1 MLHESFPD
9 IIKKLPSAD
18 ISIDGVQAWIAQ
30 GKKFQIVFFEIEAGK
45 KIPPH
50 NHEAQFG
57 IVVEGE
63 MTLTINGKAKRCRK
77 GDTYYIP
84 KGVTHQAEF
93 HKFFRAI
100 DFFDEPARY
109 KSKEV

>member
-1 MLHESFPD
+1 MVHESFPD

-30 GKKFQIVFFEIEAGK
+30 GKNSQIVFFEIEAGK
-45 KIPPH
+45 LIPPH
-50 NHEAQFG
+50 SHEAQYG

-63 MTLTINGKAKRCRK
+63 MTLTIDGRAKRYRK

-84 KGVTHQAEF
+84 KGVSHQAEF

-109 KSKEV
+109 KLKSV